1 MPVSISELDT
11 HNGAR
16 YYGWQMVDPKRHEA
30 ARKGHE
36 KYMNRLNKSIL
47 SSQAPK
53 YATALMSPLPT
64 M

>member
-1 MPVSISELDT
+1 
-11 HNGAR
+11 
-16 YYGWQMVDPKRHEA
+16 MVQDAMAGINDKWVAAFIKQKDPKRHEA

-36 KYMNRLNKSIL
+36 KYMNRLDKSIL

-53 YATALMSPLPT
+53 YATTLVSSLPT